1 MRTARIIKDGK
12 TLNIT
17 IDMNGQFIA
26 PDGNV
31 VSKDNISWLCP
42 VENPGTIFALGL
54 NYADHASELAFSA
67 PEVPLVFIKGANTLT
82 GHECPTYRPD
92 NVDFMHH
99 ECELVAVIGKKGKHI
114 SREDAMDYV
123 AGYTICN
130 DFAIRDYLENYY
142 RPNLKVK
149 SRDSLCPIG
158 PWLVSKDELPDVSN
172 LSLETKV
179 NGEVVQTGNTNG
191 MIFSIPELIEYL
203 SQTITLQP
211 GDMIAT
217 GTPKGLK
224 DTQPGD
230 VVECS
235 IEGLGTLTT
244 HMVSE
249 TEYFESKD

>member
-1 MRTARIIKDGK
+1 
-12 TLNIT
+12 
-17 IDMNGQFIA
+17 
-26 PDGNV
+26 
-31 VSKDNISWLCP
+31 
-42 VENPGTIFALGL
+42 
-54 NYADHASELAFSA
+54 
-67 PEVPLVFIKGANTLT
+67 
-82 GHECPTYRPD
+82 
-92 NVDFMHH
+92 MHH

-230 VVECS
+230 VV
-235 IEGLGTLTT
+235 GVL
-244 HMVSE
+244 H
-249 TEYFESKD
+249 

>member
-1 MRTARIIKDGK
+1 MKTARILKNGK
-12 TLNIT
+12 TLNVT
-17 IDMNGQFIA
+17 IDAEGHLIG
-26 PDGNV
+26 PDGHV
-31 VSKDNISWLCP
+31 VPQNDITWLCP
-42 VENPGTIFALGL
+42 IENPGTIFALGL

-82 GHECPTYRPD
+82 GHRCNTYRPD

-99 ECELVAVIGKKGKHI
+99 ECELVAVIGKKGKNI
-114 SREDAMDYV
+114 AKEDAMDYV

-158 PWLVSKDELPDVSN
+158 PWLISKEQLPDIDN
-172 LSLETKV
+172 LALETRV
-179 NGEVVQTGNTNG
+179 NGEVVQTGNTND
-191 MIFSIPELIEYL
+191 MIFSVPELIAYL
-203 SQTITLQP
+203 SQTLTLQP

-230 VVECS
+230 VVDCS

-244 HMVSE
+244 YMVSE
-249 TEYFESKD
+249 TEYFERKD